1 MVACAKITNCLM
13 DGKTAAEFLAEI
25 NSTLAELRQKMDIIE
40 EQLSCLLSRIE
51 EEPESETLVSQM
63 ETPEVEKVPGA
74 TEDIPE
80 VEETPEVAE
89 DIPEVEEAPAATEDI
104 PEVEE
109 VPAAIEDI
117 PEVEETSEV
126 AEDIA
131 ENDLQ
136 TEDIPVAM
144 EDIPEIDD
152 LPEEEDAPIMEAPV
166 AADET
171 PIDIDIVLPSA
182 SEKIESTA
190 GEEVRVSI
198 NEAGERK
205 LAKSVGDAASE
216 KPRWRIDRPG
226 SPVRNIISAISL
238 NDRVLFIKT
247 LFGEDPLVF
256 QESISALN
264 SMSTMEEA
272 EAYIGDRFP
281 DWKMSSDVVYRF
293 MMAVRRKLG

>member
-13 DGKTAAEFLAEI
+13 DGKTAADFLAEI

-63 ETPEVEKVPGA
+63 ETPDVEEVPEMQEVPET

-89 DIPEVEEAPAATEDI
+89 DIPEMEEAPAATEDI

-109 VPAAIEDI
+109 VP
-117 PEVEETSEV
+117 EV

-131 ENDLQ
+131 EIDVQ

-152 LPEEEDAPIMEAPV
+152 LPEEEEAPIMEIPV

-171 PIDIDIVLPSA
+171 PIDIGIDIPA
-182 SEKIESTA
+182 AGEKAET
-190 GEEVRVSI
+190 EEVRVSI

>member
-1 MVACAKITNCLM
+1 ME
-13 DGKTAAEFLAEI
+13 GKTAADFLAEI
-25 NSTLAELRQKMDIIE
+25 ITTLAELRQKIDSIE
-40 EQLSCLLSRIE
+40 EQLSCFLSSIE
-51 EEPESETLVSQM
+51 EGPAGEMPANLPDNSDPAEIPETDEVHEAAEDIPEM
-63 ETPEVEKVPGA
+63 EETPAA

-80 VEETPEVAE
+80 AEET
-89 DIPEVEEAPAATEDI
+89 PAATEDI

-109 VPAAIEDI
+109 VP
-117 PEVEETSEV
+117 EV

-131 ENDLQ
+131 EIDVQ

-152 LPEEEDAPIMEAPV
+152 LPEEEEAPIMEVPV

-171 PIDIDIVLPSA
+171 PIDIGIDLPA
-182 SEKIESTA
+182 AGEKAET
-190 GEEVRVSI
+190 EEVRVSI

-205 LAKSVGDAASE
+205 LARSVGDAASGN
-216 KPRWRIDRPG
+216 PRWRIDRPG

-272 EAYIGDRFP
+272 EAYISDRFP
-281 DWKMSSDVVYRF
+281 EWKMSSDAVYRF

>member
-13 DGKTAAEFLAEI
+13 DGKTAADFLAEI

-51 EEPESETLVSQM
+51 EEPGNETLVSQM
-63 ETPEVEKVPGA
+63 ETPDVEEVPEMQEVPET

-89 DIPEVEEAPAATEDI
+89 DIPEMEEAPAAT
-104 PEVEE
+104 
-109 VPAAIEDI
+109 EDI

-152 LPEEEDAPIMEAPV
+152 LPEEEDAPIMEVPV

-171 PIDIDIVLPSA
+171 PIDIGIDIPA
-182 SEKIESTA
+182 AGEKAET
-190 GEEVRVSI
+190 EEVRVSI

-238 NDRVLFIKT
+238 NDRVLFIKA

-272 EAYIGDRFP
+272 EAYISDRFP